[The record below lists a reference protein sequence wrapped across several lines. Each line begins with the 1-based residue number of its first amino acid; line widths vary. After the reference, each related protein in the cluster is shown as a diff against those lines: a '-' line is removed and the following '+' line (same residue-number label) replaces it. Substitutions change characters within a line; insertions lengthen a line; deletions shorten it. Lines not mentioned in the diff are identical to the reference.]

1 MPGAENDVAVL
12 VRIKATRDAEMS
24 ARHHAWETRKAQAV
38 DQDRLRSI
46 MRSRWPTCIAL
57 TRSLAANYQQRSG
70 DLGILVEVEE
80 VVRLRAWLPE
90 LAVHLVRSDREMGA
104 HLLFRMAR
112 DGRTFC
118 KIQQTKG
125 WRQANLNREDFPI
138 EMSERNL
145 RTLLRA
151 IVQILIVQG

>member
-12 VRIKATRDAEMS
+12 VRMKATRDAAML
-24 ARHHAWETRKAQAV
+24 ARRHAWENRKAQAV

-46 MRSRWPTCIAL
+46 VRSRWPTCIAL
-57 TRSLAANYQQRSG
+57 TRSLAVNYQERSG

-90 LAVHLVRSDREMGA
+90 LAIHLVRSDREMGA
-104 HLLFRMAR
+104 HLLFRMSR

-118 KIQQTKG
+118 RIQQTKG
-125 WRQANLNREDFPI
+125 WRQANLNREDGPI